1 MTVFGA
7 IETGGTK
14 ILARLFDDAGATI
27 AEGRWET
34 RDGQGAGD
42 DLIPFLGQHGAPA
55 ALGMAAFGPIDLDP
69 NSPTYGQMQPTTKPG
84 WTGVNVAK
92 RLADQFGCPI
102 AVDSDVNAA
111 ALGEARLGA
120 GRDFD
125 SVCYVTVGTG
135 IGGGLYHAGKTYRG
149 VTHPEVGHVLVQ
161 RGADDSVESVC
172 GYHSHCAEGLASGP
186 AVRRRLDGRELDDAP
201 EIAAQTADYLA
212 QLLIALTLTWSP
224 QKIVMGGGVMT
235 AEGMLTRVRE
245 SCAAKLGGYGVGDAA
260 PRPDYIVA
268 AELENA
274 GLEGAAI
281 MARDLLKP

>member
-14 ILARLFDDAGATI
+14 ILARLFDDAVTTL
-27 AEGRWET
+27 AEGRWDT

-55 ALGMAAFGPIDLDP
+55 ALGMAAFGPIDVDP
-69 NSPTYGQMQPTTKPG
+69 RSPNYGQMQPTTKPG
-84 WTGVNVAK
+84 WTGVNVAQ
-92 RLADQFGCPI
+92 RLADRFGCPI

-111 ALGEARLGA
+111 ALAEARLGA
-120 GRDFD
+120 GRGFD
-125 SVCYVTVGTG
+125 PVTYITVGTG
-135 IGGGLYHAGKTYRG
+135 IGGGLYHAGGTYRG
-149 VTHPEVGHVLVQ
+149 VTHPEVGHILVQ
-161 RGADDSVESVC
+161 RAAGDTVESVC

-186 AVRRRLDGRELDDAP
+186 AVRRRLAGRELTEAP
-201 EIAAQTADYLA
+201 EVATQTADYLA

-224 QKIVMGGGVMT
+224 QMIVMGGGVMT
-235 AEGMLTRVRE
+235 AEGMLARVRD
-245 SCAAKLGGYGVGDAA
+245 SFAAKLGGYGVGDAA

-274 GLEGAAI
+274 GLDGATI
-281 MARDLLKP
+281 IARELLTH